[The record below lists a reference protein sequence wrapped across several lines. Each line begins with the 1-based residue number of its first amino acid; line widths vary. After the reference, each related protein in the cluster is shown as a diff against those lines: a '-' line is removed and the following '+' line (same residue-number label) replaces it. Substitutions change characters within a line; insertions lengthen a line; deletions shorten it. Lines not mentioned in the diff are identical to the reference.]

1 MASKMFDNIRWL
13 VPSSDRTLPCG
24 EESEIVVSSRIR
36 IARNIDSIPF
46 ELKMKQSDAEYLIG
60 LIRSVLEGKIKGEFL
75 NLRELKP
82 LERESLLEC
91 HLVSPAFITKE
102 KPTSVFISEGGN
114 LSVMIN
120 EEDHLRFQGIGCGL
134 NFTNLS
140 SEVFNVEEFIGENVG
155 YAFNDGYGFL
165 TSCLT
170 NIGTGMR
177 ASVFVHLPG
186 LVFTNEVEKV
196 LKGALQIGMTV
207 RGIYGEGSEIRGSL
221 FQISNQHTIG
231 FKEEEL
237 LERITKLAKMIID
250 IEKKS
255 RDVIMTKARSEFED
269 KIYRSLAI
277 LKAARTINSIE
288 VLNLLS
294 ALRLGVGVG
303 IVSDITLQ
311 TLNEIMVI
319 SRPANIQLFFGEL
332 LEEQDRDIKRA
343 EYIRKRLGAEN

>member
-13 VPSSDRTLPCG
+13 IPASDKTLQCG

-36 IARNIDSIPF
+36 IARNLDNVPF
-46 ELKMKQSDAEYLIG
+46 ELKMKQSDAENLIG
-60 LIRSVLEGKIKGEFL
+60 LIRSIVDNKIPGEFL
-75 NLRELKP
+75 NLRDLKP

-91 HLVSPAFITKE
+91 HLVSPGFITKE
-102 KPTSVFISEGGN
+102 KPTSVFINEGGN
-114 LSVMIN
+114 VSVMIN

-134 NFTNLS
+134 NFVNLS
-140 SEVFNVEEFIGENVG
+140 SEVFRVEEYIGDNVN
-155 YAFNDGYGFL
+155 YAYSDGYGFL
-165 TSCLT
+165 TSCPT

-177 ASVFVHLPG
+177 ASVFMHLPG

-231 FKEEEL
+231 FKEEDL
-237 LERITKLAKMIID
+237 LERITKLARMIID
-250 IEKKS
+250 IEKKA
-255 RDVIMTKARSEFED
+255 RDVILTKARSEFED

-277 LKAARTINSIE
+277 LRAARTINSTE

-294 ALRLGVGVG
+294 ALRFGVGVG
-303 IVSDITLQ
+303 MVKETTLQ
-311 TLNEIMVI
+311 ILNEIMVV
-319 SRPANIQLFFGEL
+319 SRPANIQLYFGEL
-332 LEEQDRDIKRA
+332 LEEQERDIKRA
-343 EYIRKRLGAEN
+343 EYIRKKLGAE

>member
-1 MASKMFDNIRWL
+1 
-13 VPSSDRTLPCG
+13 
-24 EESEIVVSSRIR
+24 
-36 IARNIDSIPF
+36 
-46 ELKMKQSDAEYLIG
+46 
-60 LIRSVLEGKIKGEFL
+60 
-75 NLRELKP
+75 
-82 LERESLLEC
+82 
-91 HLVSPAFITKE
+91 
-102 KPTSVFISEGGN
+102 
-114 LSVMIN
+114 
-120 EEDHLRFQGIGCGL
+120 
-134 NFTNLS
+134 
-140 SEVFNVEEFIGENVG
+140 
-155 YAFNDGYGFL
+155 
-165 TSCLT
+165 
-170 NIGTGMR
+170 
-177 ASVFVHLPG
+177 
-186 LVFTNEVEKV
+186 
-196 LKGALQIGMTV
+196 
-207 RGIYGEGSEIRGSL
+207 
-221 FQISNQHTIG
+221 
-231 FKEEEL
+231 
-237 LERITKLAKMIID
+237 MIID